1 MTRLKR
7 PDDTRVEI
15 TPEMIDAGAD
25 ELLSFESRD
34 LAETQASQVVRQ
46 IFEAMAKVAPR
57 APQLER

>member
-7 PDDTRVEI
+7 SDDTPVEI

-34 LAETQASQVVRQ
+34 LAGTQASQVVRQ
-46 IFEAMAKVAPR
+46 IFEAMAKIAPR
-57 APQLER
+57 SPR